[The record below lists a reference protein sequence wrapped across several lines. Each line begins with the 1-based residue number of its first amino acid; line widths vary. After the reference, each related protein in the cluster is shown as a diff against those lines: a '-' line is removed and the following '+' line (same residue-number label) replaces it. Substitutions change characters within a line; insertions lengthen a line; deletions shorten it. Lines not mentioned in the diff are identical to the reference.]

1 MITLLDILKIDNT
14 NLNTYSSYVHGDYT
28 KNEKSYDINYLL
40 SKEIS
45 YGDLTE
51 ITLKN
56 NLNNIPIDDLFLM
69 SKFFGYSDYDN
80 SCMVERSNYKLFLEE
95 YVEEKG
101 IFTIH
106 GGYGSSGIAISIR
119 YLLDPVNED
128 KAQSIINVL
137 NGLNDYPCIDDEDMS
152 NMEYDA
158 FIEALDSFAIREC
171 NDLLSYQ
178 YLIEVY
184 DYDPDELKEA
194 LLESDRNLNYPS
206 YQIESGGSCYI
217 DTKRLIEKVSLIQY
231 IDCLIDWEFKGDL
244 S

>member
-28 KNEKSYDINYLL
+28 KNEKSYDINYPL

-80 SCMVERSNYKLFLEE
+80 SCMVERSNLKLFLEDYGDLP
-95 YVEEKG
+95 YVFKVY
-101 IFTIH
+101 
-106 GGYGSSGIAISIR
+106 GGYGTTDIAISLKG
-119 YLLDPVNED
+119 LLDPVNED
-128 KAQSIINVL
+128 KADEIIELL

-158 FIEALDSFAIREC
+158 FIESLDSFAIREC
-171 NDLLSYQ
+171 NDLLAYQ

-184 DYDPDELKEA
+184 DYDSDKLKEV
-194 LLESDRNLNYPS
+194 LLESNSNLNYPA
-206 YQIESGGSCYI
+206 YEIESGGSCYV
-217 DTKRLIEKVSLIQY
+217 DTKRLIEKVTLIQY